1 MRLIPKNQRWFLNRT
16 NTETIGDLVIINPQ
30 EVPLDHSAFRAQK
43 RIFDVLFSIF
53 VILFIFSWLFPIIAI
68 LIKISSKG
76 PVFFVQKRTGI
87 NNRTFEC
94 YKFRSM
100 KVNGKADLKQ
110 ASADDD
116 RITTIGR
123 FMRKTNIDELPQ
135 FFNVLGGS
143 MSIVGPRPHMLKHTE
158 EYSALIDTY
167 LVRHYV
173 KPGITGWAQVKGYR
187 GETKQLSAMEKR
199 VNADMWYIQNW
210 TFNWDLRIVWLTI
223 FGNNVWKNAG

>member
-1 MRLIPKNQRWFLNRT
+1 
-16 NTETIGDLVIINPQ
+16 
-30 EVPLDHSAFRAQK
+30 
-43 RIFDVLFSIF
+43 
-53 VILFIFSWLFPIIAI
+53 
-68 LIKISSKG
+68 
-76 PVFFVQKRTGI
+76 
-87 NNRTFEC
+87 
-94 YKFRSM
+94 M